1 MKLFSILAP
10 LASIGGYAAG
20 GPLGGMIGGT
30 IGGALSANE
39 QEQERAQRDMQ
50 NKLLEADQS
59 RYSWA
64 RKNGEGFVRHAP
76 QLNYNDAATS
86 GAGAYAGFKDAQ
98 VFTNLMNNPDFRYAG
113 DKDYQVLNKDLMS
126 QVAGTPQQQVAKPT
140 LFNSAAS
147 FLPQKP
153 KYNY

>member
-1 MKLFSILAP
+1 MLFRS
-10 LASIGGYAAG
+10 
-20 GPLGGMIGGT
+20 
-30 IGGALSANE
+30 
-39 QEQERAQRDMQ
+39 
-50 NKLLEADQS
+50 
-59 RYSWA
+59 
-64 RKNGEGFVRHAP
+64 
-76 QLNYNDAATS
+76 
-86 GAGAYAGFKDAQ
+86 
-98 VFTNLMNNPDFRYAG
+98 YAG